1 MILNMK
7 RGMIR
12 LVRKI
17 VDRYSSMYT
26 VVQTIWLVSSEH
38 TINLKARHWK
48 RENIV
53 HVLVWAA
60 SKGKK
65 WQKLFRQLHYCF
77 SGPEPFSRQ
86 LLLVPEVSRKIEMI
100 IIIAWEMTNSYFLP
114 LSICTWF
121 LTFYSWNWYF
131 SLFEISSLKLCKCGS
146 F

>member
-1 MILNMK
+1 
-7 RGMIR
+7 
-12 LVRKI
+12 
-17 VDRYSSMYT
+17 MYHFFQRIYLPHLKVIPWNALIGKCVWKNGTKHLPRDSQFSYLQIST
-26 VVQTIWLVSSEH
+26 VCLVSSEH

-60 SKGKK
+60 TKGKK

-114 LSICTWF
+114 LSICT
-121 LTFYSWNWYF
+121 
-131 SLFEISSLKLCKCGS
+131 
-146 F
+146 